1 MPDVYSNFARA
12 LLAQTRYG
20 NSAPE
25 LYEARRAMMADPN
38 YDEGKHH
45 AVVLVVEAIMHQPR
59 HVEGIGALK

>member
-1 MPDVYSNFARA
+1 MPDVYSNFASA

-25 LYEARRAMMADPN
+25 LYEARRAMMSDPN

-45 AVVLVVEAIMHQPR
+45 AVVLVVEAIMHQAR
-59 HVEGIGALK
+59 QGWGIGAVK